1 MIRMLLISP
10 HQKKKKKKR
19 KRKTHAIMLMV
30 FRGKYK
36 DIIIF
41 VFSLMVENNICG
53 LFLHVLEIWNCI
65 YQPGKKKTKTKKTLQ
80 AKIELMRERFL
91 GSFSHVF
98 H

>member
-65 YQPGKKKTKTKKTLQ
+65 YQPGKKKNKNKKDVTS
-80 AKIELMRERFL
+80 KN
-91 GSFSHVF
+91 
-98 H
+98 

>member
-1 MIRMLLISP
+1 
-10 HQKKKKKKR
+10 
-19 KRKTHAIMLMV
+19 MLMV

-65 YQPGKKKTKTKKTLQ
+65 YQPGKKKKQKQKRRYKQKL
-80 AKIELMRERFL
+80 
-91 GSFSHVF
+91 S
-98 H
+98 

>member
-10 HQKKKKKKR
+10 PQKKKKKKR

-65 YQPGKKKTKTKKTLQ
+65 YQPGKKKKQKQKRRYKQKL
-80 AKIELMRERFL
+80 
-91 GSFSHVF
+91 S
-98 H
+98 

>member
-1 MIRMLLISP
+1 
-10 HQKKKKKKR
+10 
-19 KRKTHAIMLMV
+19 MLMV

-65 YQPGKKKTKTKKTLQ
+65 YQPGKNKKQKQKRRYKQKL
-80 AKIELMRERFL
+80 
-91 GSFSHVF
+91 S
-98 H
+98 

>member
-10 HQKKKKKKR
+10 HQKKKKKR

-65 YQPGKKKTKTKKTLQ
+65 YQPGKKKKKN
-80 AKIELMRERFL
+80 KKDVK
-91 GSFSHVF
+91 SKN
-98 H
+98 

>member
-65 YQPGKKKTKTKKTLQ
+65 YQPGKKKKQKQKRRYKQKL
-80 AKIELMRERFL
+80 
-91 GSFSHVF
+91 S
-98 H
+98 

>member
-1 MIRMLLISP
+1 M
-10 HQKKKKKKR
+10 

-65 YQPGKKKTKTKKTLQ
+65 YQPGKKKKQKQKRRYKQKL
-80 AKIELMRERFL
+80 
-91 GSFSHVF
+91 S
-98 H
+98 